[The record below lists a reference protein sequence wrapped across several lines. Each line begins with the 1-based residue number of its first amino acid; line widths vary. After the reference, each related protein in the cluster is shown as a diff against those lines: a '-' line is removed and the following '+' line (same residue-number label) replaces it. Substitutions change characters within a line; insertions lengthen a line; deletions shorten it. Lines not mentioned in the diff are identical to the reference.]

1 MPVAALG
8 LLAAALLIAL
18 FGAWSL
24 VEARRIRRDSDRN
37 LERELARS
45 SGERQAMIDRIM
57 HLSGNTW
64 TLPPALASETRQQ
77 PPEEQQ
83 EALVRGDVESFFAD
97 TYVPAEAE
105 LVSSNGA
112 GAVL

>member
-1 MPVAALG
+1 MPVAAIG
-8 LLAAALLIAL
+8 LLAASLLIAL

-45 SGERQAMIDRIM
+45 SGERQAMLDRIM

-64 TLPPALASETRQQ
+64 TLPPALLSETRQQ
-77 PPEEQQ
+77 PPEEQGTP
-83 EALVRGDVESFFAD
+83 VRGDVENFFAA